1 VRTTNELGMAMICA
15 ALLGACGGKQE
26 QASQP
31 AAEPQRS
38 NGSEQAGAD
47 DASLAAHMRA
57 NFRMAL
63 DARDAVIGGN
73 LALAQQK
80 ARDLAWQDYK
90 ELLPAHWMGDV
101 DKMQR
106 AARDVAEAKDLVE
119 AAQHMAELAA
129 TCGDCH
135 ARLQGEKNEPE
146 QDHGFSA
153 KGPDDLQTR
162 MARHER
168 AADGMWFGLS
178 MPSDPAWRGGAR
190 ALTEAPLSAP
200 EVDGKP
206 VTAEMDAKMEVVRD
220 LGRRALEAEQQP
232 ERVKVY
238 GELLGKCAS
247 CHAPG

>member
-1 VRTTNELGMAMICA
+1 MNGFRMVLVWA
-15 ALLGACGGKQE
+15 ALLGACGGKQ
-26 QASQP
+26 P
-31 AAEPQRS
+31 AASEPAAAAEHS
-38 NGSEQAGAD
+38 NGSEQAGG
-47 DASLAAHMRA
+47 DASLAGHMRA
-57 NFRMAL
+57 NFRLAL
-63 DARDAVIGGN
+63 DVRDAVVGGN
-73 LALAQQK
+73 LELAQQK

-90 ELLPAHWMGDV
+90 KVLPENWMGGV
-101 DKMQR
+101 DKMQL
-106 AARDVAEAKDLVE
+106 AARQVAEAKDVVE
-119 AAQHMAELAA
+119 AAQHVAELAA

-135 ARLQGEKNEPE
+135 ARLEGSKDEPE

-200 EVDGKP
+200 EVEGKP
-206 VTAEMDAKMEVVRD
+206 VSAEVDAKMEAVRD

-238 GELLGKCAS
+238 GELLGKCAG
-247 CHAPG
+247 CHTPT